1 MKDEMTELLFS
12 QFILKID
19 KFINS
24 AEDGNNDQLALDLK
38 SFKEEILSYSK
49 KMSSKT
55 GK

>member
-38 SFKEEILSYSK
+38 IFKDEILNYSEN
-49 KMSSKT
+49 MSGKT